1 MATEVLGVVEQ
12 RVVVPARE
20 GRALRVPAG
29 RRFRVVDL
37 EGHQCG
43 DLFAYV
49 AGDVREY
56 ASAEHTRVHVD
67 RLFPRPGEEFV
78 TNRRRPIL
86 RFEADDSPGVHD
98 MLIAACDPARYAG
111 LGVEGPHASCQDNLE
126 RAMAALGHEHVE
138 VPQPINLFTNIA
150 LGAGRELLWR
160 PALTHAGDSVTFR
173 TLLDAIVVLSACPQ
187 DIVAINECRPG
198 PLALEVLA

>member
-1 MATEVLGVVEQ
+1 
-12 RVVVPARE
+12 
-20 GRALRVPAG
+20 
-29 RRFRVVDL
+29 
-37 EGHQCG
+37 
-43 DLFAYV
+43 
-49 AGDVREY
+49 
-56 ASAEHTRVHVD
+56 
-67 RLFPRPGEEFV
+67 
-78 TNRRRPIL
+78 
-86 RFEADDSPGVHD
+86 
-98 MLIAACDPARYAG
+98 
-111 LGVEGPHASCQDNLE
+111 
-126 RAMAALGHEHVE
+126 MAALGHEDVE